1 MPPHNNQY
9 QRREFASP
17 HDKQNHSPTT
27 PAVTGLDYPSVEDG
41 STDMDSSG
49 AHAFGMQQQQFYTL
63 PNIAASSLD
72 GQAEP
77 PSNSSSLDQVWGA
90 IRQQKERRM
99 AKEKPKV
106 QSLEEVTQEL
116 LVSDQPPVPVPLMD
130 TLSSLPKSLK
140 KHKSICH
147 LRESTDGRSIVATY
161 DLPLEVAKP
170 DIHVSFQR
178 NKLILTW
185 EYAEME
191 EWLENGVVH
200 RERTIKHF
208 HRSIPLPE
216 GTRFEEIHAQ
226 MTNRG
231 LILRYPNMRT
241 YRVEPRSRSGDS

>member
-140 KHKSICH
+140 KHKSM
-147 LRESTDGRSIVATY
+147 L
-161 DLPLEVAKP
+161 
-170 DIHVSFQR
+170 
-178 NKLILTW
+178 
-185 EYAEME
+185 
-191 EWLENGVVH
+191 VVH
-200 RERTIKHF
+200 LLCLN
-208 HRSIPLPE
+208 P
-216 GTRFEEIHAQ
+216 IHAGNEMLTFFYSLSLFEDVISESLPTVVQ
-226 MTNRG
+226 
-231 LILRYPNMRT
+231 L
-241 YRVEPRSRSGDS
+241 

>member
-1 MPPHNNQY
+1 MPPHNQY
-9 QRREFASP
+9 RRDFSSP
-17 HDKQNHSPTT
+17 LDKAARSPVT
-27 PAVTGLDYPSVEDG
+27 PAVTGIDYPSIEDT
-41 STDMDSSG
+41 STDLDSSRAPG
-49 AHAFGMQQQQFYTL
+49 YGRGQQFYTL
-63 PNIAASSLD
+63 PNIVGSSID
-72 GQAEP
+72 DPVEP
-77 PSNSSSLDQVWGA
+77 PSNASSLDQVWGA

-116 LVSDQPPVPVPLMD
+116 LVADQPPMPVPVMESH
-130 TLSSLPKSLK
+130 SSVPKSLK
-140 KHKSICH
+140 KHKSICN
-147 LRESTDGRSIVATY
+147 LRESTDGRSIVATF

-185 EYAEME
+185 EYAEIDEWME
-191 EWLENGVVH
+191 GGVLN
-200 RERTIKHF
+200 RERTLKHF
-208 HRSIPLPE
+208 HRTVPLPE

-241 YRVEPRSRSGDS
+241 YRIEPRSRSGDS